1 MKNRRERDYMKYWR
15 VIRYFV
21 KRKYGI
27 NTEELDMLFFLYSE
41 EYFNVDKFKE
51 FNSLLGWNKKDL
63 KNYARR
69 GG

>member
-27 NTEELDMLFFLYSE
+27 NTEELDMLFF
-41 EYFNVDKFKE
+41 V
-51 FNSLLGWNKKDL
+51 
-63 KNYARR
+63 
-69 GG
+69 